1 MWLIR
6 KHHPELNYFY
16 LPFYLSK
23 DFTDSI
29 KLVGVDNMKEYVDD
43 FFKEYKFK

>member
-6 KHHPELNYFY
+6 KQYPELNYFY
-16 LPFYLSK
+16 FPFYLSK

-29 KLVGVDNMKEYVDD
+29 KLVGVDNMKEYINE
-43 FFKEYKFK
+43 FMSNYKFK